1 MFHIFLFINMWLDNV
16 ELKAIARQIGMTP
29 VDYVLQQT

>member
-1 MFHIFLFINMWLDNV
+1 MWLDNV

-29 VDYVLQQT
+29 VDWSYSKVNTKLLHW